1 MHVMLL
7 CLPLTSSTFQSR
19 NVTRYGWVRK
29 LFSCKPH
36 PSASMT
42 TSFPRVRCLLCHLRC
57 HGYPGSHFSKV
68 LITNRPGKLL
78 LFIHSMIDVSIVL
91 QILNMII
98 DKNFRVKDNQPVHR
112 PSIFSSKSVERMI
125 KNKNR
130 GRFIDCQRKGQGW
143 GRRTFFFLAILPYC
157 SYRTHCACPQVERLQ
172 QIVKP
177 PKV

>member
-36 PSASMT
+36 PSALMT
-42 TSFPRVRCLLCHLRC
+42 TSFTRVRCLLYHLRC
-57 HGYPGSHFSKV
+57 HGYLGSHFSKF

-98 DKNFRVKDNQPVHR
+98 DKNFRVKDN
-112 PSIFSSKSVERMI
+112 
-125 KNKNR
+125 
-130 GRFIDCQRKGQGW
+130 
-143 GRRTFFFLAILPYC
+143 
-157 SYRTHCACPQVERLQ
+157 
-172 QIVKP
+172 
-177 PKV
+177 

>member
-1 MHVMLL
+1 MHVMSL
-7 CLPLTSSTFQSR
+7 CLPLTSSTFQCR
-19 NVTRYGWVRK
+19 NVMRYGWVRK

-42 TSFPRVRCLLCHLRC
+42 TSFTRVRCLLCHLRC

-112 PSIFSSKSVERMI
+112 SSIFSSKSVERMI

-130 GRFIDCQRKGQGW
+130 LTASARGRGGEGEHFSFSR
-143 GRRTFFFLAILPYC
+143 YC
-157 SYRTHCACPQVERLQ
+157 HTAHTELTAPVLKLSDFSKL
-172 QIVKP
+172 
-177 PKV
+177 